1 MKSLNVATPFLK
13 ECEDDTHTLEM
24 GTWESSEILETL
36 EFDCRGQK
44 HLALRCSSCRW
55 KALNESYKFASD
67 LIPIQ
72 GLSKELWTH
81 KVPGVQTGTV
91 LGLLLGSL
99 GTKSH
104 SDVGAME

>member
-1 MKSLNVATPFLK
+1 VLGIAKRKHRKSYLRIYKHRETRYHPKILMKSLNVATPFLK

-72 GLSKELWTH
+72 GLSKEL
-81 KVPGVQTGTV
+81 
-91 LGLLLGSL
+91 
-99 GTKSH
+99 
-104 SDVGAME
+104 